1 MKEAVYVL
9 GSGSLALS
17 CAEYI
22 KNQGISVSLY
32 DTTENPSGLLKRQA
46 ELKGIP
52 YKKESREE
60 VFQMFLGLETDL
72 LLVSAI
78 NEWLI
83 PGRVLE
89 RPNITAV
96 NLHQALLPKHP
107 GRNAEAWAIFEQDKT
122 SGITWHLMEEK
133 VDGGDILLQKEIPLD
148 EKTTSI
154 ALFRRQIA
162 CAYEGFQEIF
172 LPLMEGTYQGTPQ
185 SAAKVTEYHWKR
197 DVPGGGW
204 LDTEWPAEKISAF
217 LRAMDYG
224 GLQIWEPPRI
234 RLGQGCFTWKK
245 YKLVKALGRKMQRI
259 DVKAD
264 GSILIQKDNMEISLS
279 NCRKL
284 EEETWTN

>member
-22 KNQGISVSLY
+22 KNQGVSVSLY

-52 YKKESREE
+52 YKKESRED

-172 LPLMEGTYQGTPQ
+172 LSLMEGTLPGDASVSCKSHRVPLETRYSRGRMAGYRMAGREDQRIFKGNGLWGTADMG
-185 SAAKVTEYHWKR
+185 AAQDSSGTGMLYV
-197 DVPGGGW
+197 
-204 LDTEWPAEKISAF
+204 EKI
-217 LRAMDYG
+217 
-224 GLQIWEPPRI
+224 
-234 RLGQGCFTWKK
+234 
-245 YKLVKALGRKMQRI
+245 
-259 DVKAD
+259 
-264 GSILIQKDNMEISLS
+264 
-279 NCRKL
+279 
-284 EEETWTN
+284 